1 MIYVG
6 TAGWS
11 YKDWEGVFY
20 PSDLRKDLQLS
31 YLSERFNT
39 VEINSSFY
47 RIPEERM
54 VLSWIRKVEK
64 NPHFLF
70 TLKAYSPWTHEEKFS
85 SEEGEKMKNILK
97 ILKEEN
103 RLGLMLFQF
112 PYRVKFSISFLNRL
126 SFFKEFFE
134 EFPLGVEIRNKT
146 FQRAEFFNFLK
157 EKKISFANIDQ
168 PLISQNI
175 GPTREFTADPGYI
188 RLHGRNSLKWFT
200 SEESYERYDYLYSK
214 EELLPWV
221 ECARELSKKGDVFV
235 ILNNH
240 YRGKAIQNAF
250 DFINLIKNDNIT

>member
-1 MIYVG
+1 MIYIG

-20 PSDLRKDLQLS
+20 PPDLKKDMQLS
-31 YLSERFNT
+31 YLAEKFNT

-54 VLSWIRKVEK
+54 ALSWIKKLEK
-64 NPHFLF
+64 NPEFLL
-70 TLKAYSPWTHEEKFS
+70 TLKAYSSWTHEEKFS
-85 SEEGEKMKNILK
+85 EEEGEKMKNILK

-112 PYRVKFSISFLNRL
+112 PYRVKFSINFLNKL

-134 EFPLGVEIRNKT
+134 GYPIGVEIRNKT
-146 FQRAEFFNFLK
+146 FQRDDFFNFLK
-157 EKKISFANIDQ
+157 EKNISFANIDQ

-175 GPTREFTADPGYI
+175 GPTQEFTANPGYI
-188 RLHGRNSLKWFT
+188 RLHGRNASKWFT
-200 SEESYERYDYLYSK
+200 SEESYERYDYLYTK
-214 EELLPWV
+214 DEIIPWV
-221 ECARELSKKGDVFV
+221 RCALEFSKKGDVFV

-240 YRGKAIQNAF
+240 CRGKAIQNAF
-250 DFINLIKNDNIT
+250 DFIDLLKNVNI